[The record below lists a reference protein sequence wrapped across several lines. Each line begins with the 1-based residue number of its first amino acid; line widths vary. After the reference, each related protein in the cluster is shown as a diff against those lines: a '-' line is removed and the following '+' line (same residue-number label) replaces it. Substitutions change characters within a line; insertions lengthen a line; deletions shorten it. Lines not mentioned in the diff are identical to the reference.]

1 MCRASKLNITRVNFQ
16 RRNLTTLNIQNIAL
30 AEKYLGLPTALGRS
44 TKEAFEYM
52 PSRFKPRGDV
62 ECPGSELCKEGG
74 LLKSVAQSVPTYPMS
89 CFLLPAST
97 CNKMRSTIAKYWW
110 GGSADNRHMHWMRWE
125 RLTIPKD
132 NGGMGFRDLPLFNKA
147 LLGKQG

>member
-52 PSRFKPRGDV
+52 PSRFKSLVGTW
-62 ECPGSELCKEGG
+62 
-74 LLKSVAQSVPTYPMS
+74 SVREAS
-89 CFLLPAST
+89 CARREV
-97 CNKMRSTIAKYWW
+97 C
-110 GGSADNRHMHWMRWE
+110 
-125 RLTIPKD
+125 
-132 NGGMGFRDLPLFNKA
+132 
-147 LLGKQG
+147 